1 MRTLHHVDS
10 SGRESGSSR
19 LDIISFSL
27 AVASACSLCLGEV
40 QGHPAALVV
49 LGFGGISILTLAY
62 PEIAL
67 PVFLAAGSI
76 KLDPRLPA
84 FPIDPTVVLGFLLW
98 LSITVRLV
106 IGSQPVRIPNAYSL
120 YIPLFFMMLISLLYT
135 PDITL
140 GLDKFLRFVFLT
152 GIAIVSPLAI
162 LQSPRSLTSFLTMSV
177 IVGLTVGLNSF
188 AMLGGKT
195 KLAAPSG
202 DSLAL
207 GYLTGSALAIVL
219 AMLPA
224 LSFLRRWVAYSG
236 AIVLLVAL
244 VGSGARGATIGVGF
258 CAILSLLFSRRL
270 LADFAILGVLGG
282 LVLSQVSIPML
293 SRDNFA
299 TLGHPQEAVGMRDDL
314 MALGARLAKEHPFG
328 GVGIAGYPFYAP
340 SQWNYSHNVVLE
352 IGAELGVPAAL
363 AYLGM
368 IYLAFRETIK
378 QLTDRAFRYRTFSR
392 VILALLAVGLVGQ
405 TVSGDINDN
414 RAFWLYLGLP
424 FLLREMDSREV
435 RTGGLLAPPNSL
447 GTHSLHSY

>member
-1 MRTLHHVDS
+1 M
-10 SGRESGSSR
+10 
-19 LDIISFSL
+19 
-27 AVASACSLCLGEV
+27 
-40 QGHPAALVV
+40 QGHPAALVA
-49 LGFGGISILTLAY
+49 LGFGGISILTLAH

-84 FPIDPTVVLGFLLW
+84 FPIDPTVVLGTLLW
-98 LSITVRLV
+98 LSIVARLV
-106 IGSQPVRIPNAYSL
+106 IRSQPLRIPNAYCL
-120 YIPLFFMMLISLLYT
+120 YIPLLFMMLVSLLYT

-140 GLDKFLRFVFLT
+140 GLDKFLRFLVLT
-152 GIAIVSPLAI
+152 GIAIVSPLVI
-162 LQSPRSLTSFLTMSV
+162 LQSPQRLTGFLTMSV

-219 AMLPA
+219 AMLPE
-224 LSFLRRWVAYSG
+224 LSLPRRCVSYSG

-244 VGSGARGATIGVGF
+244 VGSGARGATMGVGF
-258 CAILSLLFSRRL
+258 CVILSLLFCRKL
-270 LADFAILGVLGG
+270 LGDFAILGVLGG

-293 SRDNFA
+293 STDNFA
-299 TLGHPQEAVGMRDDL
+299 TLGHPHEAAGMRSDL
-314 MALGARLAKEHPFG
+314 MALGTRLAMEHPFG

-340 SQWNYSHNVVLE
+340 SQWNYSHNVILE

-368 IYLAFRETIK
+368 IYLAFRETIR
-378 QLTDRAFRYRTFSR
+378 QLRDRAFRYRTFSR

-405 TVSGDINDN
+405 AVSGDINDN

-424 FLLREMDSREV
+424 FVLREMDRGEV
-435 RTGGLLAPPNSL
+435 RTRGLLLDKTSVTCSSTAREQVAQPNGL
-447 GTHSLHSY
+447 GSHAVHNY